1 MTRTI
6 IRRGDRPSTSRALR
20 QAASLAML
28 AAVCAPVPAALAQ
41 ADSAIT
47 YQGVLS
53 EASQRY
59 TGTADFRFQLWD
71 DEVGG
76 TKIGPEVTSPAV
88 NVEAGLFD
96 TVLEFGADA
105 LADGRWLEIQV
116 RTPAWS
122 GAGAPPPLTTL
133 APRQPVTGA
142 PYSVSTRGIFVD
154 ADQRV
159 GVGTPSPQSALHVV
173 GDESTGT
180 TGALR
185 ITSGSQTMLLDGNE
199 IDTNAGIGLTL
210 NYNVPHN
217 VLLAQGGGNVGIGV
231 TSPQA
236 RLDVAGWVR
245 AEVVQITGGADIAEP
260 FDIAGADVAPGMVVC
275 IDADRPGD
283 LRLSDRVYDAAVA
296 GIISGAGG
304 VRPGMTLTQT
314 GTEADGKHP
323 VALTGRVWCYVDA
336 DANGAV
342 IPGDLLTTSATPGHA
357 MRAEPGTRAQGA
369 VLGKAMSALPSG
381 RGLVLVL
388 VSLQ

>member
-1 MTRTI
+1 APGAARRSRAEARDAGCKAGRDFLVALPLPPWRPVSAFRARTINLGLPGSRPQHQRRSVMTRTI

-159 GVGTPSPQSALHVV
+159 GVGTASPQSALHVV

-185 ITSGSQTMLLDGNE
+185 ITSGSQTMLLDG
-199 IDTNAGIGLTL
+199 
-210 NYNVPHN
+210 
-217 VLLAQGGGNVGIGV
+217 
-231 TSPQA
+231 
-236 RLDVAGWVR
+236 
-245 AEVVQITGGADIAEP
+245 
-260 FDIAGADVAPGMVVC
+260 
-275 IDADRPGD
+275 
-283 LRLSDRVYDAAVA
+283 
-296 GIISGAGG
+296 
-304 VRPGMTLTQT
+304 
-314 GTEADGKHP
+314 
-323 VALTGRVWCYVDA
+323 
-336 DANGAV
+336 
-342 IPGDLLTTSATPGHA
+342 
-357 MRAEPGTRAQGA
+357 
-369 VLGKAMSALPSG
+369 
-381 RGLVLVL
+381 
-388 VSLQ
+388 